1 MTPTIDGQVHHFEYR
16 GLFNGG
22 SVLWDRETGTYW
34 HHVSGLAL
42 HGPLKGRR
50 LPIFNLLQ
58 GTVDQA
64 LDAHPDLEVA
74 VSDRPIRRRS
84 RWAPLSERVRGLSDR
99 FKATMSG
106 EDPRRPSM
114 DIGLG
119 AWTEGSQKY
128 FPMAVVEERGR
139 FVFDEMDGRRLLVH
153 IEPTA
158 NSILALYTDARDAS
172 WDGVV
177 LRLADGRYIRAGA
190 LFSAD
195 GTKLEVER
203 PMQVFTRW
211 YGFALT
217 FPEVRVYQP

>member
-1 MTPTIDGQVHHFEYR
+1 MTPTIDGRVHHFEYR

-22 SVLWDRETGTYW
+22 SVLWDRESGTYW
-34 HHVSGLAL
+34 HHVSGMAL
-42 HGPLKGRR
+42 QGPLMGQQ

-64 LDAHPDLEVA
+64 LEAHPDLEVA
-74 VSDRPIRRRS
+74 LSNRPIRRRS
-84 RWAPLSERVRGLSDR
+84 RWAPLTDRIRGLSDR
-99 FKATMSG
+99 LRATMSG

-119 AWTEGSQKY
+119 AWTEGAQKY
-128 FPMAVVEERGR
+128 FPMAVVEEHGR
-139 FVFDEMDGRRLLVH
+139 FVFDELDGRRLLVH

-158 NSILALYTDARDAS
+158 NSVLALYTDAGAAT
-172 WDGVV
+172 WDGVL
-177 LRLADGRYIRAGA
+177 LRLSDGRYVRAGA
-190 LFSAD
+190 LFAPD
-195 GTKLEVER
+195 GTKLEAER

-217 FPEVRVYQP
+217 FPEAEVYEP

>member
-1 MTPTIDGQVHHFEYR
+1 MTPTIDGRIHHFEYR

-34 HHVSGLAL
+34 HHVSGIAL
-42 HGPLKGRR
+42 QGPLEGRR

-64 LDAHPDLEVA
+64 LEAHPDLEVTI
-74 VSDRPIRRRS
+74 STRPIRRRS
-84 RWAPLSERVRGLSDR
+84 RWAPLAERIRGLSDR
-99 FKATMSG
+99 LKATMSG

-119 AWTEGSQKY
+119 AWTEGSQRY
-128 FPMAVVEERGR
+128 FPMAVVEEAGR

-158 NSILALYTDARDAS
+158 NSVLALYTDAGGAR
-172 WDGVV
+172 WDGSM
-177 LRLADGRYIRAGA
+177 LRLDDGQYIKAGA
-190 LFSAD
+190 LFASD

-211 YGFALT
+211 YGFVLT

>member
-16 GLFNGG
+16 GLYNGG
-22 SVLWDRETGTYW
+22 SVLWDRESGTYW

-42 HGPLKGRR
+42 QGPLMGRR

-58 GTVDQA
+58 GTVDQVLEA
-64 LDAHPDLEVA
+64 DPDLEVA
-74 VSDRPIRRRS
+74 LSDRPIRRRS
-84 RWAPLSERVRGLSDR
+84 RWAPLAERVRGLSDR
-99 FKATMSG
+99 MKATMSG

-119 AWTEGSQKY
+119 AWAKGAQKY
-128 FPMAVVEERGR
+128 FPMAVVEEQGR
-139 FVFDEMDGRRLLVH
+139 FVFDEIDGRRMLVH

-158 NSILALYTDARDAS
+158 NSVLALYTDAEAAT

-177 LRLADGRYIRAGA
+177 LRFDDGRYIRSGA
-190 LFSAD
+190 LFASD
-195 GTKLEVER
+195 GTRLEVEQ

-217 FPEVRVYQP
+217 FPEAQVYEP

>member
-1 MTPTIDGQVHHFEYR
+1 
-16 GLFNGG
+16 
-22 SVLWDRETGTYW
+22 
-34 HHVSGLAL
+34 
-42 HGPLKGRR
+42 
-50 LPIFNLLQ
+50 
-58 GTVDQA
+58 
-64 LDAHPDLEVA
+64 
-74 VSDRPIRRRS
+74 
-84 RWAPLSERVRGLSDR
+84 
-99 FKATMSG
+99 
-106 EDPRRPSM
+106 M